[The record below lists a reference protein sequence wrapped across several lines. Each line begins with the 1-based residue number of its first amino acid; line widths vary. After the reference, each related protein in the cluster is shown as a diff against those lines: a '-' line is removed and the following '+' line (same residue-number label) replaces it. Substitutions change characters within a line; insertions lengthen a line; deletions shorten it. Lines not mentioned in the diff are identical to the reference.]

1 MKLFFTP
8 IGTISAFVNITRWQG
23 RVWSTIT
30 TYIELAKDPKSSEM
44 DPKKLTKIENALF
57 QDRNHLIHEVKVY
70 LNIFKIILSLEFNI
84 FKKPKFC
91 HFKFHDCILWN
102 INCAKEFLSGN
113 TLTCTY
119 ITSFK
124 F

>member
-1 MKLFFTP
+1 MFFTP

-70 LNIFKIILSLEFNI
+70 LNIFKIILSLESTFLRNPSFAI
-84 FKKPKFC
+84 SNFMIASYG
-91 HFKFHDCILWN
+91 ILIVRRN
-102 INCAKEFLSGN
+102 F
-113 TLTCTY
+113 
-119 ITSFK
+119 
-124 F
+124 

>member
-1 MKLFFTP
+1 MFTKLFFTP

-57 QDRNHLIHEVKVY
+57 QDRNHLIHEVNVY
-70 LNIFKIILSLEFNI
+70 LNIFKFILSLES
-84 FKKPKFC
+84 
-91 HFKFHDCILWN
+91 
-102 INCAKEFLSGN
+102 FLRTFLRN
-113 TLTCTY
+113 PEVLPFQ
-119 ITSFK
+119 IT
-124 F
+124 